1 MDVERVL
8 LLPALG
14 QSLWYQWCP
23 ALLQGMSRWCDIT
36 QQKSRN
42 NQTLAFWQPTGVKF
56 AVILLKASWKL
67 TFCHREGICL
77 LTRGRLLRPPTLQ
90 LQQHEQG
97 SHHFT
102 QRTTRPLS
110 SQNLFLNSYLN
121 LATKLYHRWSKK
133 KKTQQIHFSPKS
145 LTYKDRRVNK
155 KCRHSLETFS
165 RSKPKC

>member
-133 KKTQQIHFSPKS
+133 KKNTTNSLFPKELDIQRQKGQQKVQTQLGNIQ
-145 LTYKDRRVNK
+145 
-155 KCRHSLETFS
+155 
-165 RSKPKC
+165 